1 MARYFFNFV
10 FFLMPF
16 ATYWV
21 FMLISRKAENRPDL
35 KWEDAPFGW
44 LIVAGLTLGVGSM
57 VVAGIYTANTAGTVY
72 EPARL
77 IDGKIQSGTVE

>member
-16 ATYWV
+16 ATYWM

-44 LIVAGLTLGVGSM
+44 LIVAGLALGVGSM
-57 VVAGIYTANTAGTVY
+57 VVMGVYTANTAGTAY

-77 IDGKIQSGTVE
+77 IDGEIQPGTVR

>member
-1 MARYFFNFV
+1 MARYLFNVV

-16 ATYWV
+16 ATFWV

-44 LIVAGLTLGVGSM
+44 LIIAGLTLGVGSM
-57 VVAGIYTANTAGTVY
+57 VVMGVYTANTAGTAY

-77 IDGKIQSGTVE
+77 IDGEIQPGTVR